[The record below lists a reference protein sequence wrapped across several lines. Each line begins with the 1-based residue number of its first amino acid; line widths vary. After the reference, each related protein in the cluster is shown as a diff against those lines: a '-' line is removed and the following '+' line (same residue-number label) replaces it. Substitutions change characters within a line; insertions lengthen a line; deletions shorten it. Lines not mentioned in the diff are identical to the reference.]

1 MIERT
6 YTSED
11 VLEHFGVKGM
21 RWGVRNDDKG
31 SGKPSRRQAK
41 KQRNADIKAARE
53 KMKKDWEKAGKKE
66 EAYYA
71 AKTAAGK
78 KKAEIELDNF
88 LLKMSKSPEAALASQ
103 RTSREKGA
111 NFVMNALLIT
121 SIASSAA
128 IILKA

>member
-1 MIERT
+1 MRI
-6 YTSED
+6 SEQ
-11 VLEHFGVKGM
+11 VLEHYGVKGM
-21 RWGVRNDDKG
+21 KWGVRRKASDKTA
-31 SGKPSRRQAK
+31 RRQAK

-53 KMKKDWEKAGKKE
+53 KMKQNWDKAGKKE

-78 KKAEIELDNF
+78 KKAEIDLDNF

-111 NFVMNALLIT
+111 NFATNALSIT
-121 SIASSAA
+121 ILATTAA
-128 IILKA
+128 AMLKP